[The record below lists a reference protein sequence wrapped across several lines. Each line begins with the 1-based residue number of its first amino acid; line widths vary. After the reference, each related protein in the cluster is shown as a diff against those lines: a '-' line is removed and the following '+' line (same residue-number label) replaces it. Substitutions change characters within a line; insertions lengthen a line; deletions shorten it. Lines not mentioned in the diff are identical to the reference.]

1 MTKQKTNNDQEKNNR
16 KMPSIGPVF
25 SDEEL
30 AQARQKA
37 LDRELAR
44 LEFMKNYEQR
54 DDIADAP
61 NERYSVTEVSAL
73 NPNLPDTEVSFLN
86 VEQINVNPYQPRS
99 RINEKDPAFLELA
112 DSVAKNGI
120 LQPLTV
126 AETPAGYHL
135 IAGERR
141 WRAAK
146 KVGLKKIPVH
156 IMPST
161 PNEMLEWALLENIQ
175 RQDLA
180 PLEKAQAMN
189 ELKQRY
195 GLTNKELGMKI
206 SKSADDVRKNL
217 SLLDLPDPIKDGLN
231 KKLINEYEARQLA
244 QIKNSNDAI
253 ACYQRL
259 LQSETMS
266 IADKNDLIYQYQH
279 QDQKRQVGLKSV
291 NELVAEMEQIL
302 DRNRRL
308 TDEMQK
314 KYSTT
319 TNFSLRERKTS
330 SQVMIYL
337 RGDEEQRKED
347 LERILG
353 ALGLDV
359 EKELRD

>member
-1 MTKQKTNNDQEKNNR
+1 MTKIKQKSKEDLR
-16 KMPSIGPVF
+16 DKMPSIGPVF

-30 AQARQKA
+30 ARARQKA
-37 LDRELAR
+37 LERELGR
-44 LEFMKNYEQR
+44 LQFMKNYQQR
-54 DDIADAP
+54 EDVSGAP
-61 NERYSVTEVSAL
+61 DEKYAVTEISTL
-73 NPNLPDTEVSFLN
+73 NPDLPDTEVSFLE
-86 VEQINVNPYQPRS
+86 VDQINVNPYQPRS
-99 RINEKDPAFLELA
+99 KINEKETAFLELA
-112 DSVAKNGI
+112 DSIAKNGI
-120 LQPLTV
+120 LQPLAV

-156 IMPST
+156 IMPTS

-180 PLEKAQAMN
+180 PLEKAQAMS

-195 GLTNKELGMKI
+195 GLTNKDLGMKI

-244 QIKNSNDAI
+244 QIKNPVDAI
-253 ACYQRL
+253 TCYQRL

-266 IADKNDLIYQYQH
+266 IAEKGDLIYQYQ
-279 QDQKRQVGLKSV
+279 QKSQKQRAGLK
-291 NELVAEMEQIL
+291 NEEELVAEMERIL

-308 TDEMQK
+308 TDELQK
-314 KYSTT
+314 KYASTA
-319 TNFSLRERKTS
+319 NFSLKERKTS

-337 RGDEEQRKED
+337 RGEPNERRQD
-347 LERILG
+347 LEKILE
-353 ALGLDV
+353 ALGLDAK
-359 EKELRD
+359 KELED